1 MNATF
6 SDQKPGLYT
15 TIAAMTLASGI
26 INLFWGF
33 IASAT
38 VLSTVVG
45 VICLP
50 ITVLPTILG
59 IFEIIYA
66 AKLLSNQPQPVQPSP
81 AIAAFQIST
90 LLYGNVFTAVVGLL
104 NLIFF
109 NDQSVKEYF
118 ARSNSVR
125 ILPSTT
131 ITQEV
136 PSNVEVIAAPEGPA
150 LLEPSNLQ
158 AAQEEEVEKPKRV
171 RKVAGK

>member
-1 MNATF
+1 MNTTN

-15 TIAAMTLASGI
+15 AIAAMTLASGI

-38 VLSTVVG
+38 VLSTVIG

-50 ITVLPTILG
+50 ITILPTILG
-59 IFEIIYA
+59 VFEIIYA
-66 AKLLSNQPQPVQPSP
+66 AKLLSNQPQPVGPSP

-90 LLYGNVFTAVVGLL
+90 FIYGNVFTAVVGIL

-109 NDQSVKEYF
+109 NDQAVREYF
-118 ARSNSVR
+118 VRSNRVR

-131 ITQEV
+131 VGPEV
-136 PSNVEVIAAPEGPA
+136 PAAPPRIPVVEEPA
-150 LLEPSNLQ
+150 RLEPSTPE
-158 AAQEEEVEKPKRV
+158 APEDPEKPKRV

>member
-1 MNATF
+1 MNTNY

-15 TIAAMTLASGI
+15 AIAAMTLASGI
-26 INLFWGF
+26 VNLFWGF

-38 VLSTVVG
+38 VLSTFIG

-50 ITVLPTILG
+50 FTVLPTILG

-66 AKLLSNQPQPVQPSP
+66 AKLLSNQPQPVHPSP

-90 LLYGNVFTAVVGLL
+90 LMYGNVFTAVVGLL

-109 NDQSVKEYF
+109 NDQSVKDYF
-118 ARSNSVR
+118 ARTNSVR

-131 ITQEV
+131 IRTETPSTPELPSAPQE
-136 PSNVEVIAAPEGPA
+136 PA
-150 LLEPSNLQ
+150 LPDPSIP
-158 AAQEEEVEKPKRV
+158 EETDKPKRA
-171 RKVAGK
+171 RKIAGK

>member
-1 MNATF
+1 MNTNY

-15 TIAAMTLASGI
+15 AIAAMTLASGI
-26 INLFWGF
+26 VNLFWGF

-38 VLSTVVG
+38 VLSTFIG

-66 AKLLSNQPQPVQPSP
+66 AKLLSNQPQPVNPSP

-90 LLYGNVFTAVVGLL
+90 LVYGNVFTAVVGLL

-109 NDQSVKEYF
+109 NDQSVKDYF
-118 ARSNSVR
+118 ARTNSVR

-131 ITQEV
+131 IAPHT
-136 PSNVEVIAAPEGPA
+136 PSTPELPSAPEEPA
-150 LLEPSNLQ
+150 LPDPSIP
-158 AAQEEEVEKPKRV
+158 EESDKPKRV
-171 RKVAGK
+171 RKIAGK

>member
-1 MNATF
+1 MNTTNL
-6 SDQKPGLYT
+6 DQKPGLYT
-15 TIAAMTLASGI
+15 AIAAMTLASGI

-38 VLSTVVG
+38 VFSTVVG

-50 ITVLPTILG
+50 ITILPTILG
-59 IFEIIYA
+59 VFEIIYA
-66 AKLLSNQPQPVQPSP
+66 AKLLSTQPQPVGPSP

-90 LLYGNVFTAVVGLL
+90 FIYGNVFTAVVGIL

-109 NDQSVKEYF
+109 NDQAVKDYF
-118 ARSNSVR
+118 ARTNSVR

-131 ITQEV
+131 IT
-136 PSNVEVIAAPEGPA
+136 PEMPPTPELISALEEPA
-150 LLEPSNLQ
+150 LLDSSIP
-158 AAQEEEVEKPKRV
+158 EEQSKPKRV

>member
-1 MNATF
+1 MNTNY

-15 TIAAMTLASGI
+15 AIAAMTLASGI
-26 INLFWGF
+26 VNLFWGF
-33 IASAT
+33 FASAT
-38 VLSTVVG
+38 VLSWVVG

-50 ITVLPTILG
+50 FTVLPTILG

-90 LLYGNVFTAVVGLL
+90 LIYGNVFTAVVGLL

-118 ARSNSVR
+118 ARTNSVR

-131 ITQEV
+131 IAPQT
-136 PSNVEVIAAPEGPA
+136 PSAPELPA
-150 LLEPSNLQ
+150 TPEEPVLPDPSI
-158 AAQEEEVEKPKRV
+158 EESDKPKRA
-171 RKVAGK
+171 RKIAGK

>member
-1 MNATF
+1 MILTS

-15 TIAAMTLASGI
+15 AIAAMTLASGI

-104 NLIFF
+104 NMIFF

-118 ARSNSVR
+118 ARSNRVR

-131 ITQEV
+131 VTAETV
-136 PSNVEVIAAPEGPA
+136 PSAELIPAAEEPA
-150 LLEPSNLQ
+150 LLEPSNP
-158 AAQEEEVEKPKRV
+158 EEPEKPKRP
-171 RKVAGK
+171 RKVVGK

>member
-1 MNATF
+1 MNTS

-15 TIAAMTLASGI
+15 VIAVMTLTSGI
-26 INLFWGF
+26 VNLFWGF

-38 VLSTVVG
+38 VLSTVIG

-109 NDQSVKEYF
+109 NDQAVREYF

-131 ITQEV
+131 MPIETPVTTEKPV
-136 PSNVEVIAAPEGPA
+136 
-150 LLEPSNLQ
+150 LLEPSSREIP
-158 AAQEEEVEKPKRV
+158 EEADKPKRP
-171 RKVAGK
+171 RKPAGN

>member
-1 MNATF
+1 MNTND

-15 TIAAMTLASGI
+15 AIAAMTLASGI
-26 INLFWGF
+26 VNLFWGF

-38 VLSTVVG
+38 VLSTVIG

-59 IFEIIYA
+59 VFEIIYA
-66 AKLLSNQPQPVQPSP
+66 AKLLSNQPQPVHPSP

-109 NDQSVKEYF
+109 NDQSVKDYF
-118 ARSNSVR
+118 ARANSVR

-131 ITQEV
+131 LAPETPATPEL
-136 PSNVEVIAAPEGPA
+136 PAAPEEPA
-150 LLEPSNLQ
+150 LTDPSIP
-158 AAQEEEVEKPKRV
+158 EELDKAKRV

>member
-1 MNATF
+1 MNATS

-15 TIAAMTLASGI
+15 AIAAMTLASGI

-50 ITVLPTILG
+50 VTVLPTILG

-109 NDQSVKEYF
+109 NDQSVREYF

-125 ILPSTT
+125 ILPS
-131 ITQEV
+131 ITAV
-136 PSNVEVIAAPEGPA
+136 PETDPAAELISAPA
-150 LLEPSNLQ
+150 EP
-158 AAQEEEVEKPKRV
+158 
-171 RKVAGK
+171 

>member
-1 MNATF
+1 MNTTN

-15 TIAAMTLASGI
+15 AIAAMTLASGI

-38 VLSTVVG
+38 VLSTVIG

-59 IFEIIYA
+59 VFEIIYA
-66 AKLLSNQPQPVQPSP
+66 AKLLSNQPQPVGPSP

-90 LLYGNVFTAVVGLL
+90 FIYGNVFTAVVGIL

-109 NDQSVKEYF
+109 NDQAVREYF

-131 ITQEV
+131 AVSEV
-136 PSNVEVIAAPEGPA
+136 PATPLVIPA
-150 LLEPSNLQ
+150 SQEPVLLEPSTPEAPEHPQ
-158 AAQEEEVEKPKRV
+158 KPKPG

>member
-1 MNATF
+1 
-6 SDQKPGLYT
+6 
-15 TIAAMTLASGI
+15 
-26 INLFWGF
+26 LFWGF

-66 AKLLSNQPQPVQPSP
+66 AKLLSNQPQPVGPSP

-118 ARSNSVR
+118 ARTNSVR
-125 ILPSTT
+125 ILPSVSLAP
-131 ITQEV
+131 EV
-136 PSNVEVIAAPEGPA
+136 PAVPGPVSTPQEPDLPGETNPEAPD
-150 LLEPSNLQ
+150 
-158 AAQEEEVEKPKRV
+158 KPKRI

>member
-1 MNATF
+1 MNTT
-6 SDQKPGLYT
+6 SLDQKPGLYT
-15 TIAAMTLASGI
+15 AIAAMTLASGI

-38 VLSTVVG
+38 VLSTLVG

-50 ITVLPTILG
+50 ITILPTILG

-66 AKLLSNQPQPVQPSP
+66 AKLLSNQPQPVGPSP

-131 ITQEV
+131 V
-136 PSNVEVIAAPEGPA
+136 PVESPSSMELTSAPEEPA
-150 LLEPSNLQ
+150 LLEPS
-158 AAQEEEVEKPKRV
+158 ADAEESEKPKRV

>member
-1 MNATF
+1 MNTIN

-15 TIAAMTLASGI
+15 AIAAMTLASGI

-38 VLSTVVG
+38 VLSTVIG

-50 ITVLPTILG
+50 ITILPTILG

-66 AKLLSNQPQPVQPSP
+66 AKLLSNQPQPVGPSP

-90 LLYGNVFTAVVGLL
+90 FIYGNVFTAVVGIL

-109 NDQSVKEYF
+109 NDQAVREYF

-131 ITQEV
+131 VVPEV
-136 PSNVEVIAAPEGPA
+136 PATPPVIPA
-150 LLEPSNLQ
+150 SQEPVLLEPSTPEAPEHPQ
-158 AAQEEEVEKPKRV
+158 KPKPG

>member
-1 MNATF
+1 MNTTN

-15 TIAAMTLASGI
+15 AIAAMTLASGI
-26 INLFWGF
+26 TNLFWGF
-33 IASAT
+33 MLSAT
-38 VLSTVVG
+38 ALGTFIG

-50 ITVLPTILG
+50 LTVLPTILG

-90 LLYGNVFTAVVGLL
+90 FFFGNIFTAVVGIL

-109 NDQSVKEYF
+109 NDQAVREYF
-118 ARSNSVR
+118 ARSNGVR

-131 ITQEV
+131 VV
-136 PSNVEVIAAPEGPA
+136 PEAPSTPPVIPAPR
-150 LLEPSNLQ
+150 LEPSTPEAPEDPQ
-158 AAQEEEVEKPKRV
+158 KPKRI